1 MQKFVFLEKVL
12 DFKLGLISSPEE
24 RILKLKSSIDSC
36 FQDNFISAYWPT
48 GQIISMSCAVGN
60 ITRSAFTRN

>member
-1 MQKFVFLEKVL
+1 MKESVQKLVFLEKVL

-36 FQDNFISAYWPT
+36 FQDNFISARGLSYWSDYFDVLRR
-48 GQIISMSCAVGN
+48 G
-60 ITRSAFTRN
+60 

>member
-36 FQDNFISAYWPT
+36 FQDNFISARGLSYWSDYFDVLRR
-48 GQIISMSCAVGN
+48 G
-60 ITRSAFTRN
+60 